1 MQFGNLKLSQYI
13 ELSNLDKD
21 KSIDELDRI
30 VKKMAIVSGK
40 SIEQVEVMDINY
52 IKEKIS
58 FLNNV
63 PQSLPFKKRLRIG
76 FKVYKP
82 TLTLQDIQVNQL
94 VDFYALYKAEAPLN
108 DLLAVIYKCGKY
120 DSKNHA
126 YLSAKMLNQKIK
138 NVLGVVFFSLSYYN
152 KCEKT
157 INQYLEKSSKQVE
170 MLMKEIQTDKEFQD
184 FLSSGGG
191 SIT

>member
-1 MQFGNLKLSQYI
+1 MQFGNLKLKQYI

-30 VKKMAIVSGK
+30 VKKMAIISGK
-40 SIEQVEVMDINY
+40 SIEEVELMDINY
-52 IKEKIS
+52 IKENIS
-58 FLNNV
+58 FLNNI
-63 PQSLPFKKRLRIG
+63 PQSLPFKKRLIIG

-126 YLSAKMLNQKIK
+126 ELSAKMLNQKIK
-138 NVLGVVFFSLSYYN
+138 NVLGVVFFSLSYYS
-152 KCEKT
+152 KCEKV

-170 MLMKEIQTDKEFQD
+170 ILMSEIQTDKEFQD
-184 FLSSGGG
+184 FLNTGDGNT
-191 SIT
+191 I